1 MIMPKKH
8 SRESERLAALK
19 ALSLLDTMSEKE
31 FEEITFLAS
40 KICNAPIALI
50 SLVDENRQWF
60 KSKHGLTVNE
70 TARDI
75 SFCGHAI
82 LGNDI
87 FNIPDAKN
95 DERFADNPL
104 VTGEPHVEFYAG
116 IPICD
121 PESGLPIGT
130 LCVIDHQPKQLS
142 LEQLEGLRALKNQ
155 VQTLLQLRS
164 QVSSSKSL
172 ELRLTAQNR
181 RFEFILEGAGLGSW
195 DWWLDTNV
203 AEFDKRWCEM
213 LGLKIE
219 ETPKLLSTWDS
230 IVHPDD
236 KIKAYRDIQD
246 YLQGNTTVYE
256 NLHRLK
262 HVSGDW
268 VWILSRGRISER
280 QEGGRPIRFTGT
292 HFDVTE
298 QVKSEKQ
305 LEEAQKIAK
314 IGSWS
319 FDLRTQKQT
328 WSKEHYEIF
337 EIPTFQ
343 SEESLFQS
351 YRDRIHPE
359 DLPQLDRLLEQAL
372 SLGHGFVYNHRVV
385 LDNGNRTKY
394 VQGIGK
400 VTLDIQG
407 KPISVSGTCQDVTT
421 KVEMESELEQK
432 RLETIHASKMATLGE
447 MAAGVAHEINNP
459 LAVIKGNISLIQSK
473 QLDNENMDVRL
484 KTVMS
489 FVDRI
494 AKIVKGLSLFSRSS
508 SNSERENCR
517 VSKMIQDSIFLSEVN
532 AKRHAVEIYTQN
544 IGSYELFCNQLEI
557 EQVLVNLI
565 NNSIDAV
572 KDLEERWVSV
582 DVSGDSGSIY
592 LRVMDSGSG
601 IPPEI
606 ESKIFQP
613 FFTTKMVGQGTG
625 LGLSI
630 SKGILDGHNAGIT
643 VNRNFKNTCFEIR
656 FKREAI
662 KALAS

>member
-1 MIMPKKH
+1 MIKPKKH
-8 SRESERLAALK
+8 FRETDRLSALK
-19 ALSLLDTMSEKE
+19 ALSLLDTVSEKE

-60 KSKHGLTVNE
+60 KSKHGLNVNE
-70 TARDI
+70 TPRDV

-82 LGNDI
+82 LEDDI
-87 FNIPDAKN
+87 FVIPNAKV

-104 VTGEPHVEFYAG
+104 VTGEPRVEFYAG

-142 LEQLEGLRALKNQ
+142 KDQLEGLRALKNQ
-155 VQTLLQLRS
+155 VQKLLQLRS
-164 QVSSSKSL
+164 QLSSSRNL
-172 ELRLTAQNR
+172 ELQLTAQNK

-203 AEFDKRWCEM
+203 AEFDMRWCEI
-213 LGLKIE
+213 LGLKVE
-219 ETPKLLSTWDS
+219 DTPQLLSTWDAL
-230 IVHPDD
+230 VHPDD
-236 KIKAYRDIQD
+236 KDNAYQNIQD
-246 YLQGNTTVYE
+246 YLKGNTAVYE

-262 HVSGDW
+262 HVSGNW

-280 QEGGRPIRFTGT
+280 HEDGRPKRFTGT
-292 HFDVTE
+292 HFDVTK

-337 EIPTFQ
+337 EIPLLQ
-343 SEESLFQS
+343 SEESLFQA

-359 DLPQLDRLLEQAL
+359 DLPQLDRVLEQAL
-372 SLGHGFVYNHRVV
+372 SLGKGFVFNHRVI
-385 LDNGNRTKY
+385 LDKGKRTKH

-407 KPISVSGTCQDVTT
+407 KPISVSGTCQDITE
-421 KVEMESELEQK
+421 KLQLENELETK
-432 RLETIHASKMATLGE
+432 RLETIQASKMATLGE

-459 LAVIKGNISLIQSK
+459 LAVIKGNISLIQNK
-473 QLDNENMDVRL
+473 QLDSEKMDARINV
-484 KTVMS
+484 VMS
-489 FVDRI
+489 CIERI
-494 AKIVKGLSLFSRSS
+494 SKIIKGLSQFSRSS
-508 SNSERENCR
+508 ASSDREKCR
-517 VSKMIQDSIFLSEVN
+517 VSKIIQDSIFLSEVN
-532 AKRHAVEIYTQN
+532 AKRHAVEIYAQN
-544 IGSYELFCNQLEI
+544 IGAYELFCNAIEI

-572 KDLEERWVSV
+572 KELEDRWVSL
-582 DVSGDSGSIY
+582 DVGADSGTIY
-592 LRVMDSGSG
+592 LRVMDSGPG
-601 IPPEI
+601 IPVEI

-630 SKGILDGHNAGIT
+630 SKGIIEGHDARIYI
-643 VNRNFKNTCFEIR
+643 NRNFKNTCFEIR
-656 FKREAI
+656 FKRQD
-662 KALAS
+662 KMALAS